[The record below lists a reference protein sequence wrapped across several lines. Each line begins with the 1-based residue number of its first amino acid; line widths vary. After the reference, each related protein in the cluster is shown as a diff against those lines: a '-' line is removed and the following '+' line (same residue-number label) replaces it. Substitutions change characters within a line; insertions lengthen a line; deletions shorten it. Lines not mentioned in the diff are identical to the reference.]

1 MPLKNKSSV
10 PKVLVIESPDPS
22 KNLILAIENMEECNK
37 SLHDSMN
44 ESLTQLDWIKRLLR
58 GI

>member
-1 MPLKNKSSV
+1 MPLKHKSPH
-10 PKVLVIESPDPS
+10 PKVLVIEHPDPS
-22 KNLILAIENMEECNK
+22 KNLILAIESMEECNK

-44 ESLTQLDWIKRLLR
+44 ETLNQLDWIKKLLG